1 MRELRDGLKQTTSRM
16 YPNGTFASELYRAEA
31 VENKKT
37 AHIL

>member
-1 MRELRDGLKQTTSRM
+1 MAFEANNVTNV
-16 YPNGTFASELYRAEA
+16 PNGTFASEFLGRAEA